1 MYTKKLLD
9 CTSDYCNRGMFM
21 SAKMIKAVQFK
32 LTNHSSNRR
41 SAYSYEDH
49 ERNCMNNTIYC
60 IDRRNVY
67 ILLSFENERASS

>member
-1 MYTKKLLD
+1 MAWND
-9 CTSDYCNRGMFM
+9 RRSDYCKRGLSM
-21 SAKMIKAVQFK
+21 SANDHKAVQFK

-67 ILLSFENERASS
+67 ILLSFEMREQSA